1 MLILNHIQKALLKAM
16 CLILSTNEFLQEP
29 RRANVCSCW
38 EKRSWNVVGTKAL
51 LLEEIV
57 SRD

>member
-1 MLILNHIQKALLKAM
+1 MLILNHIQEALLKAT
-16 CLILSTNEFLQEP
+16 CFILSTNEFLQEP

-38 EKRSWNVVGTKAL
+38 EKKSWNVVGTNAL
-51 LLEEIV
+51 FLEEIV